1 MYKLFDCFI
10 SNITAWIEVVTVLL
24 GNYQKI
30 LFIYSISITFKLFD
44 SNDKIV
50 LSKTKN
56 QKTFF
61 RRLKKTENKSFL
73 YIKYF

>member
-44 SNDKIV
+44 SSDKIV

-56 QKTFF
+56 QKKFF
-61 RRLKKTENKSFL
+61 
-73 YIKYF
+73 

>member
-24 GNYQKI
+24 GNYQKL

-61 RRLKKTENKSFL
+61 
-73 YIKYF
+73 

>member
-30 LFIYSISITFKLFD
+30 LFIYSISITFKLFG

-56 QKTFF
+56 QKKIF
-61 RRLKKTENKSFL
+61 RRLKKTENKNFF

>member
-56 QKTFF
+56 KKTFF
-61 RRLKKTENKSFL
+61 
-73 YIKYF
+73 